1 MLNDYQ
7 KKLIAEGFYARL
19 MDETSTAN
27 RILMIQELMD
37 SCIPQGLYYI
47 MPTIKDGTKFFEL
60 PKDNFPICTNMVGEK
75 L

>member
-27 RILMIQELMD
+27 RILMVQELMD
-37 SCIPQGLYYI
+37 SCLSQGLPYI
-47 MPTIKDGTKFFEL
+47 MPTIKDGTKFEWL
-60 PKDNFPICTNMVGEK
+60 KDNFPICTNMVGEK